1 MITLAAAV
9 PFVRPTDCAHNVSRL
24 VALARKAS
32 EAGTDVTL
40 FPQLC
45 ISGATCGDLA
55 AMPTLLNEA
64 ERQLNIFLEQTASL
78 AGTFVVS
85 LPCRDVTDGSSTS
98 SGVTPLTVAVSGGNV
113 IARTL
118 GNTPLK
124 LYDDVVLQPAATP
137 DVAGHYVR
145 LRRALIARSETE
157 HKAIIYCNSGFGE
170 STTDHVFGGGALIV
184 SNGQQL
190 GEAQRF
196 SFDEQLITATVD
208 LPSSSV
214 ATRQDEDQSDSA
226 LAVPSVNSSSVAA
239 QTISPTPFLPDDQPA
254 DDYFEEILDMQAT
267 ALATRLTHIHCQ
279 KVILGISGGLDSTLA
294 LLASVRTFD
303 RLGYDRTGIYGI
315 TMPGFGTSDRTYHN
329 ALALMQHLGITMQ
342 EIPIRNACMQHFSD
356 IGLDPSARDVTY
368 ENSQA
373 RERTQILMDLAN
385 KVGAIVVGTGDLSEI
400 ALGWC
405 TFGGDHLSMY
415 GVNGS
420 IPKTLMQHI
429 VRHIAHTTTDE
440 VIRAT
445 LLDIVDTPISPELVP
460 AGAPATDSST
470 PTVITQKTESIVGPY
485 ELHDFFLWHFL
496 INRATPRNI
505 YLTARSVF
513 GGPDGKYTDEELK
526 HWLRTFFRR
535 FFSQQFKRSCMPDG
549 PKITDISLSPRGA
562 WSMPSDIAATLWL
575 NECDAL

>member
-9 PFVRPTDCAHNVSRL
+9 PFVRPTDCAYNVSRL

-32 EAGTDVTL
+32 EAGADVTL

-64 ERQLNIFLEQTASL
+64 ERQLDLFLEQTASL

-85 LPCRDVTDGSSTS
+85 LPCRDITDGSSTAG
-98 SGVTPLTVAVSGGNV
+98 GVTTLTVAVSGGNV
-113 IARTL
+113 IARTM
-118 GNTPLK
+118 GDTPLK
-124 LYDDVVLQPAATP
+124 LCENVILVPDATP

-157 HKAIIYCNSGFGE
+157 HKAIIYCNCGFGE
-170 STTDHVFGGGALIV
+170 STTDHVFGGSALIV
-184 SNGQQL
+184 SNGQL
-190 GEAQRF
+190 LSEAQRF
-196 SFDEQLITATVD
+196 SFDEQLITATAN

-214 ATRQDEDQSDSA
+214 APQQDEDQSDSA

-254 DDYFEEILDMQAT
+254 DDYFEEILYMQAT

-294 LLASVRTFD
+294 LLASVHTFD

-356 IGLDPSARDVTY
+356 ISLDPSARDVTY

-470 PTVITQKTESIVGPY
+470 PAVIGQKTESIVGPY

-496 INRATPRNI
+496 IHRATPRNI
-505 YLTARSVF
+505 YLMARSVF
-513 GGPDGKYTDEELK
+513 GGPNGKYTDEELK

>member
-1 MITLAAAV
+1 MITLAAATPSV
-9 PFVRPTDCAHNVSRL
+9 KPADCAYNVSRL
-24 VALARKAS
+24 VRLAHKAS
-32 EAGTDVTL
+32 DAGADITL
-40 FPQLC
+40 FPLLC

-55 AMPTLLNEA
+55 AMPTLLAEA
-64 ERQLNIFLEQTASL
+64 ERQLNAFMQQTASL

-85 LPCRDVTDGSSTS
+85 LPCMGPAEGTDKA
-98 SGVTPLTVAVSGGNV
+98 SGITTLTVAVSGGSV
-113 IARTL
+113 IARAL
-118 GNTPLK
+118 AGTPLN
-124 LYDDVVLQPAATP
+124 LCEDVVLLPAATP

-145 LRRALIARSETE
+145 LRRSLIARSEAE

-184 SNGQQL
+184 SDGKLL
-190 GEAQRF
+190 GEAERF
-196 SFDEQLITATVD
+196 SFDEQLITATID
-208 LPSSSV
+208 L
-214 ATRQDEDQSDSA
+214 DA
-226 LAVPSVNSSSVAA
+226 LCAA
-239 QTISPTPFLPDDQPA
+239 QAISPTPFLPDDQPA
-254 DDYFEEILDMQAT
+254 DDYFEEILNMQAV
-267 ALATRLTHIHCQ
+267 ALATRLTHVRCQ

-294 LLASVRTFD
+294 LLACVRTFD
-303 RLGYDRTGIYGI
+303 RLGYDRKDIYGI
-315 TMPGFGTSDRTYHN
+315 TMPGFGTSDRTYRN

-342 EIPIRNACMQHFSD
+342 EIPIRDACLQHFSD

-429 VRHIAHTTTDE
+429 VRHIARTTDDE
-440 VIRAT
+440 RVRAT

-460 AGAPATDSST
+460 AGAPATDDT
-470 PTVITQKTESIVGPY
+470 APAVIGQKTESIVGPY

-496 INRATPRNI
+496 TRHATPRCI
-505 YLTARSVF
+505 YAMARSAF
-513 GGPDGKYTDEELK
+513 GGPDGKYTEEELK
-526 HWLRTFFRR
+526 HWLRIFFQR
-535 FFSQQFKRSCMPDG
+535 FISQQFKRSCMPDG
-549 PKITDISLSPRGA
+549 PQITDISLSPRGA
-562 WSMPSDIAATLWL
+562 WNMPSDIAATLWL
-575 NECDAL
+575 KECDEL